1 MNSNSNQKQNQKQWY
16 NNDALKNVDMQKMM
30 MLQEMMKQSNGKKM
44 NEMLP
49 FLMAASKQANSKG
62 LKFSKDEM
70 QLIIN
75 VLQKDM
81 SPAEQERTTKMLSI
95 LGF

>member
-1 MNSNSNQKQNQKQWY
+1 MNSKQWY
-16 NNDALKNVDMQKMM
+16 NNDSLKNIDMQKMM
-30 MLQEMMKQSNGKKM
+30 MLQELMKQSNGKKSTD
-44 NEMLP
+44 MLP
-49 FLMAASKQANSKG
+49 FLMAASRQANSKG
-62 LKFSKDEM
+62 MNFSKDEM

-75 VLQKDM
+75 VLKKDM

>member
-1 MNSNSNQKQNQKQWY
+1 MNSKQWY
-16 NNDALKNVDMQKMM
+16 NNEALKNIDMQKLM
-30 MLQEMMKQSNGKKM
+30 MLQELTKQSNGKKSTD
-44 NEMLP
+44 MLP
-49 FLMAASKQANSKG
+49 FLMAASRQANSKG
-62 LKFSKDEM
+62 MNFSKDEM

-75 VLQKDM
+75 VLKKDM

>member
-1 MNSNSNQKQNQKQWY
+1 MDSKQWF
-16 NNDALKNVDMQKMM
+16 NNDALKNIDMQKMM
-30 MLQEMMKQSNGKKM
+30 MLQELLNQSNGKKT

-49 FLMAASKQANSKG
+49 FLMAASRQANSKG
-62 LKFSKDEM
+62 VNFSKDEM

-75 VLQKDM
+75 VLKKDM
-81 SPAEQERTTKMLSI
+81 APAEQERTAKMLSL

>member
-1 MNSNSNQKQNQKQWY
+1 MEEYMNSKQWY
-16 NNDALKNVDMQKMM
+16 NNDSLKNIDMQKMM
-30 MLQEMMKQSNGKKM
+30 MLQELMKQSNGKKSTD
-44 NEMLP
+44 MLP
-49 FLMAASKQANSKG
+49 FLMAASRQANSKG
-62 LKFSKDEM
+62 MNFSKDEM

-75 VLQKDM
+75 VLKKDM

>member
-1 MNSNSNQKQNQKQWY
+1 MEELMDSRQWF
-16 NNDALKNVDMQKMM
+16 NNDALKNIDMQKMM
-30 MLQEMMKQSNGKKM
+30 MLQELLKQSNGKQS

-49 FLMAASKQANSKG
+49 FLMAASRQANSKG
-62 LKFSKDEM
+62 LNFSKDEM

-75 VLQKDM
+75 VLKKDM
-81 SPAEQERTTKMLSI
+81 SPAEQDRTAKMLSL